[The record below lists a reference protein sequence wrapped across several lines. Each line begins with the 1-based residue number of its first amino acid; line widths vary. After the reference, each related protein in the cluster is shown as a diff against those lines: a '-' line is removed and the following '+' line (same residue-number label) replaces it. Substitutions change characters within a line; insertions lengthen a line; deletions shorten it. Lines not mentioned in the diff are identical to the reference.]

1 MWNCK
6 FGAKSGGYL
15 RSASLLAHNRIS
27 SEYQPDIKNAAG
39 FKMALRHFC
48 IFLFVSVCFCKFL
61 LFLYAFVVSIYFS
74 VYGRITF
81 PAFVSF
87 SAMVYIFVTVPTAGS
102 FSP

>member
-6 FGAKSGGYL
+6 FGAKSGGYS

-61 LFLYAFVVSIYFS
+61 YAFVVSICFS

>member
-27 SEYQPDIKNAAG
+27 ARYQLDVRNAAG

-61 LFLYAFVVSIYFS
+61 LFLYAFVVSICFS

>member
-27 SEYQPDIKNAAG
+27 NEYQPDIKNAAG

-48 IFLFVSVCFCKFL
+48 VFLFVSVCFCKFL
-61 LFLYAFVVSIYFS
+61 LFLYTFVVSISFS

>member
-6 FGAKSGGYL
+6 FGTKSGGYL

-27 SEYQPDIKNAAG
+27 TRYQLDIRNAAG
-39 FKMALRHFC
+39 FIMALRHFC
-48 IFLFVSVCFCKFL
+48 VFLFVSVCFCKFL
-61 LFLYAFVVSIYFS
+61 YAFVVSICFS

-102 FSP
+102 LSP

>member
-6 FGAKSGGYL
+6 FGAKSDGYL

-27 SEYQPDIKNAAG
+27 TRYQLDVRNAAG

-61 LFLYAFVVSIYFS
+61 YAFVVSICFS

>member
-27 SEYQPDIKNAAG
+27 TRYQLDVRNAAG

-61 LFLYAFVVSIYFS
+61 YAFVVSICFS

>member
-27 SEYQPDIKNAAG
+27 NEYQPDIKNAAG

-48 IFLFVSVCFCKFL
+48 VFLFVSVFFCKFL
-61 LFLYAFVVSIYFS
+61 LFLYAFVVSICFS

>member
-6 FGAKSGGYL
+6 FGAKSGFAI

-48 IFLFVSVCFCKFL
+48 VFLFVSVSFYCFYILL
-61 LFLYAFVVSIYFS
+61 LFLYVSLFT
-74 VYGRITF
+74 G
-81 PAFVSF
+81 
-87 SAMVYIFVTVPTAGS
+87 GS
-102 FSP
+102 LFLLL

>member
-6 FGAKSGGYL
+6 FGAKSGGYS

-27 SEYQPDIKNAAG
+27 TRYQLDVRNAAG

-61 LFLYAFVVSIYFS
+61 YTFVVSICFS

>member
-6 FGAKSGGYL
+6 FGAKSGGYS

-27 SEYQPDIKNAAG
+27 ARYQLDVKNAAG

-48 IFLFVSVCFCKFL
+48 IFLFVSVFFCKFL
-61 LFLYAFVVSIYFS
+61 LFLYAFVVSICFS